1 MIALWPSEIK
11 MALRA
16 DSWSGGPRDDRAAFQ
31 PEYGPPIMRRRVT
44 GKTSEFVAVFPGL
57 SRAQVSAFETWF
69 YGDLGGG
76 VLPFLFRDPVRG
88 DVSRWMI
95 PFGNERPYSTALVA
109 GAHIDLSMTLL
120 RMPGNAAVAPYVVTR
135 EDCSLRAPHV
145 VADYDAGRFLI
156 DGDSVPASAVAAI
169 SGTYGVLTVYQSGSE
184 AWANSVAVSAGDIP
198 ATAPVGVARILAFV
212 P

>member
-145 VADYDAGRFLI
+145 VADYDAGVFLI
-156 DGDSVPASAVAAI
+156 DGASTTGAAVAAI
-169 SGTYGVLTVYQSGSE
+169 AGTYDVLTVSDLDVETWELGHT
-184 AWANSVAVSAGDIP
+184 VIAGDIP
-198 ATAPVGVARILAFV
+198 ATAPVGVSRILVFV